1 MKNSIGRDIPEEILN
16 TYHKKAYG
24 EIIES
29 KSVLLQKKAYNN
41 NHYANKVKEN
51 LQQAILDSGLKD
63 GMTISFHHHFRSG
76 DYIVNMVM
84 EEISKLGIKHLNICA
99 SSLSTVHEPLIEHI
113 KNHVV
118 DSIETSGL
126 RGKLADEISH
136 GLMDKP
142 VIIHSHG
149 GRARAIETGETHINV
164 AFIGVPNTDNYGN
177 ANGFEGESACGSLGY
192 ALMDAKYADY
202 VILISDHLV
211 DYPNVP
217 RSIDQSLVDSVVI
230 VDKVGD
236 ASKIASGATRYTK
249 DPKELLIAQ
258 AASNVITSSPYY
270 HDGFSLQA
278 GSGGASLAVA
288 RFLKE
293 KMIEDKIQASFGLGG
308 ITGVFADLLK
318 ENLIQTLFD
327 VQDFDLEA
335 AKSLKENKRHV
346 EIDASQYASV
356 SNRGAIVNNLD
367 VVILSALEVD
377 TKFNV
382 NVMTGFDGCLRG
394 ASGGHSD
401 AAKGAKLTIIVTPLV
416 RGRIPTVVDDVTT
429 VITPGEDVDVLVTER
444 GIAINPRRQDLIDIL
459 SKNKALKIV
468 DIETLKE
475 KAYALT
481 GVPQKVKTTD
491 KVVAVIEYRDGSI
504 IDVVKQIEE

>member
-1 MKNSIGRDIPEEILN
+1 M
-16 TYHKKAYG
+16 Y
-24 EIIES
+24 
-29 KSVLLQKKAYNN
+29 
-41 NHYANKVKEN
+41 
-51 LQQAILDSGLKD
+51 
-63 GMTISFHHHFRSG
+63 
-76 DYIVNMVM
+76 
-84 EEISKLGIKHLNICA
+84 SKLNLYTH
-99 SSLSTVHEPLIEHI
+99 
-113 KNHVV
+113 
-118 DSIETSGL
+118 DGL
-126 RGKLADEISH
+126 FHA
-136 GLMDKP
+136 
-142 VIIHSHG
+142 
-149 GRARAIETGETHINV
+149 
-164 AFIGVPNTDNYGN
+164 
-177 ANGFEGESACGSLGY
+177 
-192 ALMDAKYADY
+192 DAKYADY

-217 RSIDQSLVDSVVI
+217 RSIDQSLVDSIVI

-236 ASKIASGATRYTK
+236 ASKIATGATRYTK

-270 HDGFSLQA
+270 RDGFSLQA

-318 ENLIQTLFD
+318 ENLIKTLFD

>member
-1 MKNSIGRDIPEEILN
+1 
-16 TYHKKAYG
+16 
-24 EIIES
+24 
-29 KSVLLQKKAYNN
+29 
-41 NHYANKVKEN
+41 
-51 LQQAILDSGLKD
+51 
-63 GMTISFHHHFRSG
+63 
-76 DYIVNMVM
+76 
-84 EEISKLGIKHLNICA
+84 
-99 SSLSTVHEPLIEHI
+99 
-113 KNHVV
+113 
-118 DSIETSGL
+118 
-126 RGKLADEISH
+126 
-136 GLMDKP
+136 
-142 VIIHSHG
+142 
-149 GRARAIETGETHINV
+149 
-164 AFIGVPNTDNYGN
+164 
-177 ANGFEGESACGSLGY
+177 
-192 ALMDAKYADY
+192 
-202 VILISDHLV
+202 
-211 DYPNVP
+211 
-217 RSIDQSLVDSVVI
+217 
-230 VDKVGD
+230 
-236 ASKIASGATRYTK
+236 
-249 DPKELLIAQ
+249 
-258 AASNVITSSPYY
+258 
-270 HDGFSLQA
+270 
-278 GSGGASLAVA
+278 
-288 RFLKE
+288 
-293 KMIEDKIQASFGLGG
+293 MIEDKIQASFGLGG

-318 ENLIQTLFD
+318 ENLIKTLFD

-491 KVVAVIEYRDGSI
+491 KVVAVIEYRDGSV